1 MLSNTVRVPTHFC
14 CLRHD
19 SSRLIIKGVSGGK
32 EERLGEVT
40 VSEVTRPGS
49 VCIHVRLGTLTH

>member
-1 MLSNTVRVPTHFC
+1 MLSNTVRVNTNFC

-40 VSEVTRPGS
+40 VSEG
-49 VCIHVRLGTLTH
+49 HVRLGTLTY